1 MFRRLAFL
9 AFAVLSVVAC
19 DDNVTQFV
27 FEAAIVD
34 GNGGNPVAATDAT
47 TLRVGI
53 AEGEQPVRDLE
64 FPITDGQ
71 FEAVLE
77 FVSFSSVTRIRVEMD
92 GPTTNLVSA
101 PPAFV
106 PSASLGFLQVVA
118 AEPASCELVSFN
130 AMEAARAE
138 FGMVQSGT
146 FALLAGGTT
155 PSDEQ
160 VEFLD
165 ALEWESRLFTE
176 EFSLSPLGATRAAT
190 VGEGQ
195 ILVLPTD
202 AGPFIFDMI
211 NASQRVTQVVLH
223 AGAGPSS
230 ALVSIPGVGAM
241 VLGGEAAGV
250 PRAGVSLVE
259 PGGTVSSF
267 SLSQARAG
275 ATATALGEDVLIVG
289 GDASGTAEILLAGNA
304 TGQPIAGVMDGIRD
318 GGILV
323 GDGETRALL
332 LGGQDESASVRQ
344 DTLSFE
350 ACPAA
355 CAASAGPSWGTARL
369 RATVPERSTL
379 IVGGEASPLVEEVQW
394 DQGDV
399 RIGTVAQL
407 NVQRASAGAI
417 VYESGAFVVGGGDD
431 GTGARD
437 DFEFCVPAALTPLE

>member
-1 MFRRLAFL
+1 MFRRLVLL
-9 AFAVLSVVAC
+9 ALVLFSVVAC
-19 DDNVTQFV
+19 DDDVTQFV

-34 GNGGNPVAATDAT
+34 GNASNPVAGTDAT

-53 AEGEQPVRDLE
+53 AEGEQPIRELE

-77 FVSFSSVTRIRVEMD
+77 FVSFSSITRVRVELE
-92 GPTTNLVSA
+92 GPTTDFITA

-106 PSASLGFLQVVA
+106 PSASRGFLQMVA

-130 AMEAARAE
+130 RMEAPRAE

-155 PSDEQ
+155 TTDEQ

-165 ALEWESRLFTE
+165 ALEWGSRLFTE
-176 EFSLSPLGATRAAT
+176 DFSLSSLGATRAAT

-211 NASQRVTQVVLH
+211 DASQRVTQVVLH
-223 AGAGPSS
+223 AGAGPRS

-241 VLGGEAAGV
+241 VIGGEAAGV
-250 PRAGVSLVE
+250 PRSGVSLVE
-259 PGGTVSSF
+259 SGGTVSSF

-275 ATATALGEDVLIVG
+275 ATATALGEDVLVVG
-289 GDASGTAEILLAGNA
+289 GDASGSAEILLAGNA
-304 TGQPIAGVMDGIRD
+304 MGQPITGVLDGIRD
-318 GGILV
+318 GGMLV
-323 GDGETRALL
+323 GDGQTQALL
-332 LGGQDESASVRQ
+332 IGGEDETSSLRQ
-344 DTLSFE
+344 DTLSFQS
-350 ACPAA
+350 CPAE
-355 CAASAGPSWGTARL
+355 CTASPGPSWGTARL
-369 RATVPERSTL
+369 QAIVPQGSSL
-379 IVGGEASPLVEEVQW
+379 IVGGAASPLVEAVRWEE
-394 DQGDV
+394 GDV
-399 RIGTVAQL
+399 RIETVAQL
-407 NVQRASAGAI
+407 NIPRASAGAI
-417 VYESGAFVVGGGDD
+417 VYESGAFVIGGGDD

-437 DFEFCVPAALTPLE
+437 DFEFCVPASLTPLE

>member
-1 MFRRLAFL
+1 MAFL
-9 AFAVLSVVAC
+9 ASVLLGVVAC

-27 FEAAIVD
+27 FQAEIVD
-34 GNGGNPVAATDAT
+34 GNGGNPVAGTDAT
-47 TLRVGI
+47 ILRVGI
-53 AEGEQPVRDLE
+53 AEGEQPVRELE
-64 FPITDGQ
+64 FPVTDGQ

-77 FVSFSSVTRIRVEMD
+77 FVSFSSITRIRVDLE
-92 GPTTNLVSA
+92 GPTTNLMTA

-130 AMEAARAE
+130 TMEAARAE
-138 FGMVQSGT
+138 FAMVQSGT

-165 ALEWESRLFTE
+165 ALEWDSRLFTE
-176 EFSLSPLGATRAAT
+176 DFSLSALGATRAAT

-195 ILVLPTD
+195 ILVLPSD
-202 AGPFIFDMI
+202 AGPFVFDMI

-223 AGAGPSS
+223 AGAGPRS

-250 PRAGVSLVE
+250 PRAGVTLVE

-289 GDASGTAEILLAGNA
+289 GDASGTAEILLAGDA
-304 TGQPIAGVMDGIRD
+304 TGQPIAGVTDGSRE

-323 GDGETRALL
+323 GDGETQALL
-332 LGGQDESASVRQ
+332 LGGEDETSSVRQ

-350 ACPAA
+350 RCPAD
-355 CAASAGPSWGTARL
+355 CAASPGPTWGTARL
-369 RATVPERSTL
+369 QAIVPEGRAW
-379 IVGGEASPLVEEVQW
+379 IVGGEASPLVEEVRW
-394 DQGDV
+394 DEGEL
-399 RIGTVAQL
+399 RIETVAQL

-437 DFEFCVPAALTPLE
+437 DFEFCVPAALTPLQ